1 MFERFTASAR
11 EAIVQAQHEANA
23 LHHRYLGT
31 EHVLLGITLV
41 GGPAARV
48 LERFSIDADVVRV
61 DVERMVGLGSTATE
75 DDDAEA
81 LRTLGI
87 DLDEVRRRVEQEFG
101 PGALDR
107 PPAPC
112 RRHGMASWSGGLP
125 FTPRAKNVL
134 ELALREAE
142 RMRMGFIGTEHVL
155 LGIVREK
162 EGLAARILD
171 LHGASPDEVRSAL
184 ADELAGS
191 EGLDGTSA

>member
-1 MFERFTASAR
+1 
-11 EAIVQAQHEANA
+11 
-23 LHHRYLGT
+23 
-31 EHVLLGITLV
+31 
-41 GGPAARV
+41 
-48 LERFSIDADVVRV
+48 
-61 DVERMVGLGSTATE
+61 
-75 DDDAEA
+75 
-81 LRTLGI
+81 
-87 DLDEVRRRVEQEFG
+87 
-101 PGALDR
+101 
-107 PPAPC
+107 
-112 RRHGMASWSGGLP
+112 MASWSGGLP